1 MKWNYHKHT
10 KKPICI
16 PIQRLIR
23 NHLRIVHKLC
33 LQEEMGRYSKNVNF
47 YKAETVNEGG
57 KVGQKSQKRVN
68 VVCEVPLI
76 LNVNYKNQYTVV
88 NNMGRKS

>member
-1 MKWNYHKHT
+1 MH
-10 KKPICI
+10 
-16 PIQRLIR
+16 IQRFKR
-23 NHLRIVHKLC
+23 SHLGIDHS
-33 LQEEMGRYSKNVNF
+33 QEMGRYSKNVNF